1 MGHGLSPHGP
11 GGGVPLG
18 SLGAHPD
25 HIHSG
30 FLCLSLDFDDDGT
43 LNREDLS
50 HLVNCLTGQG
60 EDTQLSASEMKQLI
74 DNVSSWARPG
84 SGREGQGLGLTL
96 SLPQILEES
105 DIDRDGTINLSEFQH
120 VISRSPDF
128 ARYNGRGPLYSGS
141 APAAP
146 GSGMLAWGAAARL
159 SSLSSSSQRVRAAL
173 TPEGRDRCGTA
184 HSEGL

>member
-1 MGHGLSPHGP
+1 MVVVVVYLL
-11 GGGVPLG
+11 LG

-25 HIHSG
+25 HILSG

-60 EDTQLSASEMKQLI
+60 EDTRLSASEMKQLI

-128 ARYNGRGPLYSGS
+128 ARYNGRGPPYSGCCTWVWDVS
-141 APAAP
+141 MGG
-146 GSGMLAWGAAARL
+146 GSQAEQSLQFL
-159 SSLSSSSQRVRAAL
+159 SVSQGSSNA
-173 TPEGRDRCGTA
+173 EG
-184 HSEGL
+184 EGQMWDSPF